1 MKKIKKLLSEHSAE
15 ILPDKHIKDNIKR
28 QLGYEEKEVSL
39 SYAHGGEKTVK
50 ENRNKLIALCAS
62 VFAVLLALCILLPVF
77 LHKSKAPF
85 FPAPSGNKFADITDA
100 DSFYAYGA
108 ASIGTIL
115 SSEKSAT
122 PALQKVRAMSAVI
135 RKNSSEQ
142 IDTINKYMA
151 LVESLLSDGAITGE
165 GIAGEMGYTYGMT
178 VSYTDL
184 LGDSV
189 SYVMYYDKVFLEGE
203 TEDDE
208 TEESYSL
215 SGILVI
221 EDTAYPVEG
230 SYETEFSEGET
241 ENELYFKAF
250 TDTEKNSYIEVEQE
264 TETEEDDGE
273 AETEKEYVYSVYS
286 KNKLIEKTEVKY
298 EKEDD
303 ELELKMTVS
312 KDGKKEELI
321 FNDET
326 EDGERVLFVRGNI
339 DGRDVRF
346 RIYIRQGN
354 YHYVFENGESSDHD
368 RFDDQDDDDDDD

>member
-273 AETEKEYVYSVYS
+273 SETEKEYVYSVYS
-286 KNKLIEKTEVKY
+286 KNKLIEKTEIKY

>member
-122 PALQKVRAMSAVI
+122 PALQKVRAMSAVV

-273 AETEKEYVYSVYS
+273 SETEKEYVYSVYS
-286 KNKLIEKTEVKY
+286 KNKLIEKTEIKY

-368 RFDDQDDDDDDD
+368 RFDDQDDDDD

>member
-122 PALQKVRAMSAVI
+122 PALQKVRAMSAVV

-215 SGILVI
+215 SGKLVI

-273 AETEKEYVYSVYS
+273 SETEKEYVYSVYS
-286 KNKLIEKTEVKY
+286 KNKLIEKTEIKY

-368 RFDDQDDDDDDD
+368 RFDDQDDDDD

>member
-50 ENRNKLIALCAS
+50 ENRNKLIALCSS

-77 LHKSKAPF
+77 LHKSKTPF
-85 FPAPSGNKFADITDA
+85 FPDPSGNKFADITDA

-115 SSEKSAT
+115 SSEKTAT
-122 PALQKVRAMSAVI
+122 PARQRVRAMSAVV

-151 LVESLLSDGAITGE
+151 LVESLLSDEAITGE
-165 GIAGEMGYTYGMT
+165 SISGNMGYAYGMT

-189 SYVMYYDKVFLEGE
+189 SYVMYYDKIFLEGE

-221 EDTAYPVEG
+221 EDTVYPVEG
-230 SYETEFSEGET
+230 SYETEFSEDET
-241 ENELYFKAF
+241 ENALYFKAF

-273 AETEKEYVYSVYS
+273 SETEKEYVYSVYS
-286 KNKLIEKTEVKY
+286 DNKLIEKTEIKY
-298 EKEDD
+298 EIEDD

-339 DGRDVRF
+339 DGEDVRF

-368 RFDDQDDDDDDD
+368 RFDDEDDDDD

>member
-50 ENRNKLIALCAS
+50 ENRNKLIALCSS

-77 LHKSKAPF
+77 LHKSKTPF
-85 FPAPSGNKFADITDA
+85 FPDPSGNKFADITDA

-115 SSEKSAT
+115 SSEKTAT
-122 PALQKVRAMSAVI
+122 PARQRVRAMSTVV

-151 LVESLLSDGAITGE
+151 LVESLLSDEAITGE
-165 GIAGEMGYTYGMT
+165 SISGNMGYAYGMT

-189 SYVMYYDKVFLEGE
+189 SYVMYYDKIFLEGE

-221 EDTAYPVEG
+221 EDTVYPVEG
-230 SYETEFSEGET
+230 SYETEFSEDET
-241 ENELYFKAF
+241 ENALYFKAF

-273 AETEKEYVYSVYS
+273 SETEKEYVYSVYS
-286 KNKLIEKTEVKY
+286 DNKLIEKTEIKY
-298 EKEDD
+298 EIEDD

-339 DGRDVRF
+339 DGEDVRF

-368 RFDDQDDDDDDD
+368 RFDDEDDEDD

>member
-1 MKKIKKLLSEHSAE
+1 M
-15 ILPDKHIKDNIKR
+15 
-28 QLGYEEKEVSL
+28 
-39 SYAHGGEKTVK
+39 
-50 ENRNKLIALCAS
+50 
-62 VFAVLLALCILLPVF
+62 
-77 LHKSKAPF
+77 HKSKAPF

-122 PALQKVRAMSAVI
+122 PALQKVRAMSAVV

-142 IDTINKYMA
+142 IDTIKKYMA

-273 AETEKEYVYSVYS
+273 SETEKEYVYSVYS
-286 KNKLIEKTEVKY
+286 KNKLIEKTEIKY

-368 RFDDQDDDDDDD
+368 RFDDQDDDDD

>member
-1 MKKIKKLLSEHSAE
+1 
-15 ILPDKHIKDNIKR
+15 
-28 QLGYEEKEVSL
+28 
-39 SYAHGGEKTVK
+39 
-50 ENRNKLIALCAS
+50 
-62 VFAVLLALCILLPVF
+62 
-77 LHKSKAPF
+77 
-85 FPAPSGNKFADITDA
+85 
-100 DSFYAYGA
+100 
-108 ASIGTIL
+108 
-115 SSEKSAT
+115 
-122 PALQKVRAMSAVI
+122 
-135 RKNSSEQ
+135 
-142 IDTINKYMA
+142 MA

-208 TEESYSL
+208 TEESYFL

-221 EDTAYPVEG
+221 EDTVYPVEG

-264 TETEEDDGE
+264 TETEEDEGE

-368 RFDDQDDDDDDD
+368 RFDDQDDDDD

>member
-208 TEESYSL
+208 TEESY
-215 SGILVI
+215 
-221 EDTAYPVEG
+221 
-230 SYETEFSEGET
+230 F
-241 ENELYFKAF
+241 FR
-250 TDTEKNSYIEVEQE
+250 
-264 TETEEDDGE
+264 
-273 AETEKEYVYSVYS
+273 VYSS
-286 KNKLIEKTEVKY
+286 
-298 EKEDD
+298 
-303 ELELKMTVS
+303 
-312 KDGKKEELI
+312 
-321 FNDET
+321 
-326 EDGERVLFVRGNI
+326 
-339 DGRDVRF
+339 
-346 RIYIRQGN
+346 
-354 YHYVFENGESSDHD
+354 
-368 RFDDQDDDDDDD
+368 

>member
-122 PALQKVRAMSAVI
+122 PALQKVRAMSAVV

-208 TEESYSL
+208 TEESYFL

-221 EDTAYPVEG
+221 EDTVYPVEG

-273 AETEKEYVYSVYS
+273 AETEKEYVYSVNS

>member
-62 VFAVLLALCILLPVF
+62 VFAVLLALCIFLPVF
-77 LHKSKAPF
+77 LHKSKNPF
-85 FPAPSGNKFADITDA
+85 FPNPNENKFADITDA

-115 SSEKSAT
+115 SSEKSAA
-122 PALQKVRAMSAVI
+122 PAIQRVRAMSAVV

-142 IDTINKYMA
+142 IDTINKYIA

-165 GIAGEMGYTYGMT
+165 DIAGEMGYTYGMT

-189 SYVMYYDKVFLEGE
+189 SYVMYYDKIFLKGE

-221 EDTAYPVEG
+221 EDTVYPVEG
-230 SYETEFSEGET
+230 SYETEFSEDET
-241 ENELYFKAF
+241 ENALYFKAF

-273 AETEKEYVYSVYS
+273 SETEKEYVYSVYS
-286 KNKLIEKTEVKY
+286 KNKLIEKTEIKY
-298 EKEDD
+298 ETEDD

-326 EDGERVLFVRGNI
+326 EDGERILFVRGNI
-339 DGRDVRF
+339 DGEDVRF
-346 RIYIRQGN
+346 RIYIRQGE

-368 RFDDQDDDDDDD
+368 RFDDEDDDD

>member
-62 VFAVLLALCILLPVF
+62 VFAVLLALCIFLPVF
-77 LHKSKAPF
+77 LHKSKPPF
-85 FPAPSGNKFADITDA
+85 FPDPNENKFADITDA

-122 PALQKVRAMSAVI
+122 PARQEVQAMSAVV

-165 GIAGEMGYTYGMT
+165 GIAGEMGYPYGMT

-189 SYVMYYDKVFLEGE
+189 SYVMYYDKIFLEGE

-208 TEESYSL
+208 TEENYSL

-221 EDTAYPVEG
+221 EDTVYPVEG
-230 SYETEFSEGET
+230 SYETEFSEDET

-273 AETEKEYVYSVYS
+273 SETEKEYVYSVYS
-286 KNKLIEKTEVKY
+286 KNKLIEKTEIKY
-298 EKEDD
+298 ETEDD

-326 EDGERVLFVRGNI
+326 EDGERILFVRGNI
-339 DGRDVRF
+339 DGEDVRF
-346 RIYIRQGN
+346 RIYIRQGE

-368 RFDDQDDDDDDD
+368 RFDDDDDD

>member
-77 LHKSKAPF
+77 LHKSKVPF

-122 PALQKVRAMSAVI
+122 PALQKVRAMSAVV

-230 SYETEFSEGET
+230 SYEAEFSEGET

-273 AETEKEYVYSVYS
+273 SETEKEYVYSVYS

-368 RFDDQDDDDDDD
+368 RFDDQDDDDD

>member
-122 PALQKVRAMSAVI
+122 SALQKVRAMSAVV

-230 SYETEFSEGET
+230 SYEAEFSEGET

-273 AETEKEYVYSVYS
+273 SETEKEYVYSVYS

-368 RFDDQDDDDDDD
+368 RFDDQDDDDD

>member
-62 VFAVLLALCILLPVF
+62 VFAVLLALCIFLPVF
-77 LHKSKAPF
+77 LHKSKNPF
-85 FPAPSGNKFADITDA
+85 FPNPNENKFADITDA

-115 SSEKSAT
+115 SSEKSAA
-122 PALQKVRAMSAVI
+122 PAIQRVRAMSAVV

-165 GIAGEMGYTYGMT
+165 DIAGEMGYTYGMT

-189 SYVMYYDKVFLEGE
+189 SYVMYYDKIFLKGE

-221 EDTAYPVEG
+221 EDTVYPVEG
-230 SYETEFSEGET
+230 SYETEFSEDET
-241 ENELYFKAF
+241 ENALYFKAF

-273 AETEKEYVYSVYS
+273 SETEKEYVYSVYS
-286 KNKLIEKTEVKY
+286 KNKLIEKTEIKY
-298 EKEDD
+298 ETEDD

-326 EDGERVLFVRGNI
+326 EDGERILFVRGNI
-339 DGRDVRF
+339 DGEDVRF
-346 RIYIRQGN
+346 RIYIRQGE

-368 RFDDQDDDDDDD
+368 RFDDEDDDD

>member
-122 PALQKVRAMSAVI
+122 PALQKVRAMSAVV

-142 IDTINKYMA
+142 IDTLNKYMA

-208 TEESYSL
+208 TEESYFL

>member
-28 QLGYEEKEVSL
+28 KLGYEEKEVSL

-122 PALQKVRAMSAVI
+122 PALQKVRAMSAVV

-273 AETEKEYVYSVYS
+273 SETEKEYVYSVYS
-286 KNKLIEKTEVKY
+286 KNKLIEKTEIKY

-368 RFDDQDDDDDDD
+368 RFDDQDDDDD

>member
-62 VFAVLLALCILLPVF
+62 VFAVLLALCIFLPVF
-77 LHKSKAPF
+77 LHKSKNPF
-85 FPAPSGNKFADITDA
+85 FPNPNENKFADITDA

-122 PALQKVRAMSAVI
+122 PAIQRVRAMSAVV

-189 SYVMYYDKVFLEGE
+189 SYVMYYDKIFLKGE

-221 EDTAYPVEG
+221 EDTVYPVEG
-230 SYETEFSEGET
+230 SYETEFSEDET
-241 ENELYFKAF
+241 ENALYFKAF

-273 AETEKEYVYSVYS
+273 SETEKEYVYSVYS
-286 KNKLIEKTEVKY
+286 KNKLIEKTEIKY
-298 EKEDD
+298 ETEDD

-326 EDGERVLFVRGNI
+326 EDGERILFVRGNI
-339 DGRDVRF
+339 DGEDVRF
-346 RIYIRQGN
+346 RIYIRQGE

-368 RFDDQDDDDDDD
+368 RFDDEDDDD

>member
-50 ENRNKLIALCAS
+50 ENRNKLIALCSS

-77 LHKSKAPF
+77 LHKSKTPF
-85 FPAPSGNKFADITDA
+85 FPDPSGNKFADITDA

-115 SSEKSAT
+115 SSEKTAT
-122 PALQKVRAMSAVI
+122 PARQRVRAMSTVV

-151 LVESLLSDGAITGE
+151 LVESLLSDEAITGE
-165 GIAGEMGYTYGMT
+165 SISGNMGYAYGMT

-189 SYVMYYDKVFLEGE
+189 SYVMYYDKIFLEGE

-221 EDTAYPVEG
+221 EDTVYPVEG
-230 SYETEFSEGET
+230 SYETEFSEDET
-241 ENELYFKAF
+241 ENALYFKAF

-273 AETEKEYVYSVYS
+273 SETEKEYVYSVYS
-286 KNKLIEKTEVKY
+286 DNKLIEKTEIKY
-298 EKEDD
+298 EIEDD

-339 DGRDVRF
+339 DGEDVRF

-368 RFDDQDDDDDDD
+368 RFDDDDDDDD

>member
-50 ENRNKLIALCAS
+50 ENRNKLLALCAS
-62 VFAVLLALCILLPVF
+62 IFAVLLALCIFLPVF
-77 LHKSKAPF
+77 LHKSNPPF
-85 FPAPSGNKFADITDA
+85 FPDPNENKFADITDA

-122 PALQKVRAMSAVI
+122 PARQEVQAMSAVV

-165 GIAGEMGYTYGMT
+165 GIAGEMGYSYGMT

-189 SYVMYYDKVFLEGE
+189 SYVMYYDKIFLEGE

-208 TEESYSL
+208 TEENYSL

-273 AETEKEYVYSVYS
+273 SETEKEYVYSVYS
-286 KNKLIEKTEVKY
+286 KNKLIEKTEIKY
-298 EKEDD
+298 ETEDD

-326 EDGERVLFVRGNI
+326 EDGERILFVRGNI
-339 DGRDVRF
+339 DGEDVRF
-346 RIYIRQGN
+346 RIYIRQGE

-368 RFDDQDDDDDDD
+368 RFDDDDDDDD

>member
-50 ENRNKLIALCAS
+50 ENRNKLIALCSS

-77 LHKSKAPF
+77 LHKSKTPF
-85 FPAPSGNKFADITDA
+85 FPDPSGNKFADITDA

-115 SSEKSAT
+115 SSEKTAT
-122 PALQKVRAMSAVI
+122 PARQRVRAMSAVV

-151 LVESLLSDGAITGE
+151 LVESLLSDEAITGE
-165 GIAGEMGYTYGMT
+165 SISGNMGYAYGMT

-189 SYVMYYDKVFLEGE
+189 SYVMYYDKIFLEGE

-221 EDTAYPVEG
+221 EDTVYPVEG
-230 SYETEFSEGET
+230 SYETEFSEDET
-241 ENELYFKAF
+241 ENALYFKAF

-273 AETEKEYVYSVYS
+273 SETDKEYVYSVYS
-286 KNKLIEKTEVKY
+286 DNKLIEKTEIKY
-298 EKEDD
+298 EIEDD

-339 DGRDVRF
+339 DGEDVRF

-368 RFDDQDDDDDDD
+368 RFDDEDDDDD

>member
-108 ASIGTIL
+108 ASLGTIL

-122 PALQKVRAMSAVI
+122 PALQKVRAMSAVV

-273 AETEKEYVYSVYS
+273 SETEKEYVYSVYS
-286 KNKLIEKTEVKY
+286 KNKLIEKTEIKY

-368 RFDDQDDDDDDD
+368 RFDDQDDDDD

>member
-1 MKKIKKLLSEHSAE
+1 
-15 ILPDKHIKDNIKR
+15 
-28 QLGYEEKEVSL
+28 
-39 SYAHGGEKTVK
+39 
-50 ENRNKLIALCAS
+50 
-62 VFAVLLALCILLPVF
+62 
-77 LHKSKAPF
+77 
-85 FPAPSGNKFADITDA
+85 
-100 DSFYAYGA
+100 
-108 ASIGTIL
+108 
-115 SSEKSAT
+115 
-122 PALQKVRAMSAVI
+122 
-135 RKNSSEQ
+135 
-142 IDTINKYMA
+142 MA

-208 TEESYSL
+208 TEESYFL

-303 ELELKMTVS
+303 RTQELKMTVS

-346 RIYIRQGN
+346 QNLLPSGQHIT
-354 YHYVFENGESSDHD
+354 YVFENGESS
-368 RFDDQDDDDDDD
+368 

>member
-368 RFDDQDDDDDDD
+368 RFDDQDDDDD

>member
-122 PALQKVRAMSAVI
+122 PALQKVRAMSAVV

-208 TEESYSL
+208 TEESYFL

-221 EDTAYPVEG
+221 EDTVYPVEG

>member
-273 AETEKEYVYSVYS
+273 SETEKEYVYSVYS
-286 KNKLIEKTEVKY
+286 KNKLIEKTEIKY

-368 RFDDQDDDDDDD
+368 RFDDQDDDDD

>member
-50 ENRNKLIALCAS
+50 ENRNKLLALCAS
-62 VFAVLLALCILLPVF
+62 IFAVLLALCIFLPVF
-77 LHKSKAPF
+77 LHKSKTPF
-85 FPAPSGNKFADITDA
+85 FPAPNENKFADITDA

-122 PALQKVRAMSAVI
+122 PAIQRVRAMSAVV

-165 GIAGEMGYTYGMT
+165 GIAGEMGYSYGMT
-178 VSYTDL
+178 VSYIDL

-189 SYVMYYDKVFLEGE
+189 SYVMYYDKIFLEGE

-208 TEESYSL
+208 TEENYSL

-221 EDTAYPVEG
+221 EDTVYPVEG

-273 AETEKEYVYSVYS
+273 SETEKEYVYSVYS
-286 KNKLIEKTEVKY
+286 KNKLIEKTEIKY
-298 EKEDD
+298 ETEDD

-326 EDGERVLFVRGNI
+326 EDGERILFVRGNI
-339 DGRDVRF
+339 DGEDVRF
-346 RIYIRQGN
+346 RIYIRQGK

-368 RFDDQDDDDDDD
+368 RFDDEDDDDD

>member
-77 LHKSKAPF
+77 LHKSKTPF

-122 PALQKVRAMSAVI
+122 PALQKVRAMSAVV

-208 TEESYSL
+208 TEESYFL

-221 EDTAYPVEG
+221 EDTVYPVEG
-230 SYETEFSEGET
+230 SYEMEFSEGET

>member
-50 ENRNKLIALCAS
+50 ENRNKLIALCSS

-77 LHKSKAPF
+77 LHKSKTPF
-85 FPAPSGNKFADITDA
+85 FPDPSGNKFADITDA

-115 SSEKSAT
+115 SSEKNAT
-122 PALQKVRAMSAVI
+122 PARQRVRAMSAVV

-151 LVESLLSDGAITGE
+151 LVESLLSDEAITGE
-165 GIAGEMGYTYGMT
+165 SISGNMGYAYGMT

-189 SYVMYYDKVFLEGE
+189 SYVMYYDKIFLEGE

-221 EDTAYPVEG
+221 EDTVYPVEG
-230 SYETEFSEGET
+230 SYETEFSEDET
-241 ENELYFKAF
+241 ENALYFKAF

-273 AETEKEYVYSVYS
+273 SETEKEYVYSVYS
-286 KNKLIEKTEVKY
+286 DNKLIEKTEIKY
-298 EKEDD
+298 EIKDD

-339 DGRDVRF
+339 DGEDVRF
-346 RIYIRQGN
+346 RIYIRQGE

-368 RFDDQDDDDDDD
+368 RFDDDDDD

>member
-62 VFAVLLALCILLPVF
+62 VFAVLLALCIFLPVF
-77 LHKSKAPF
+77 LHKSKTPF
-85 FPAPSGNKFADITDA
+85 FPDPNENKFANITDA

-122 PALQKVRAMSAVI
+122 PAIPRVRARSAVV

-151 LVESLLSDGAITGE
+151 LVESLLSDGAIKGE
-165 GIAGEMGYTYGMT
+165 GIAGEMGYAYGMT

-189 SYVMYYDKVFLEGE
+189 SYVMYYDKIFLEGE

-221 EDTAYPVEG
+221 EDTVYPVEG

-264 TETEEDDGE
+264 TETEEYDGE
-273 AETEKEYVYSVYS
+273 SETEKEYVYSVYS
-286 KNKLIEKTEVKY
+286 KNKLIEKTEIQY
-298 EKEDD
+298 ETEED

-339 DGRDVRF
+339 DGEDVRF
-346 RIYIRQGN
+346 RIYIRQGE

-368 RFDDQDDDDDDD
+368 RFDDDDDDDD

>member
-122 PALQKVRAMSAVI
+122 PALQKVRAMSAVV

-368 RFDDQDDDDDDD
+368 RFDDQDDDDD